1 MKTRDFINIGVFTA
15 IYFVLVFGTG
25 MLGIINPAMMFVGYA
40 LGLIA
45 NGAVIM
51 LFKSRVPK
59 IGALALMGLLVGILM
74 VITGHPWV
82 TALLTPLL
90 GLAADFL
97 FAKKSA
103 VFRVLGYAVMSIW
116 YVVPWFPV
124 FIDAQGY
131 YKYIADSMGTAY
143 ADSLRW
149 FLSPWMIVAWGVGV
163 FILGLIGGVFG
174 NSLMARHFR
183 KAGIA
188 K

>member
-45 NGAVIM
+45 NGAVVM

-74 VITGHPWV
+74 VITGHPWIV
-82 TALLTPLL
+82 ALLTPLL

-103 VFRVLGYAVMSIW
+103 VFRVL
-116 YVVPWFPV
+116 
-124 FIDAQGY
+124 
-131 YKYIADSMGTAY
+131 
-143 ADSLRW
+143 
-149 FLSPWMIVAWGVGV
+149 
-163 FILGLIGGVFG
+163 
-174 NSLMARHFR
+174 
-183 KAGIA
+183 
-188 K
+188 

>member
-45 NGAVIM
+45 NGAVVM

-59 IGALALMGLLVGILM
+59 IGALALMGLLVGSLM

-82 TALLTPLL
+82 VVLLAPVL

-97 FAKKSA
+97 FAKNST

-131 YKYIADSMGTAY
+131 YNYIADSMGTAY

-149 FLSPWMIVAWGVGV
+149 FLSPWMIVVWGVGV